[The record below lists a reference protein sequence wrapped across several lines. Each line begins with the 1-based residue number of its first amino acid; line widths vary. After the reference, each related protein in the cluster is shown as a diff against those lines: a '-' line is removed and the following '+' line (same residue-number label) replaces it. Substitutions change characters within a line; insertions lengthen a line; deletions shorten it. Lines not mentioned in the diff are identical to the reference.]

1 VKLGLLPL
9 AIARVEITTVD
20 NFVRIYFRHD
30 FGAECA
36 PTLPPLGIAIR
47 VGDEL

>member
-1 VKLGLLPL
+1 MKFAVPAL
-9 AIARVEITTVD
+9 AISSVEITTVD

-36 PTLPPLGIAIR
+36 PTLPPFGIAIR
-47 VGDEL
+47 VGDGI